1 MIYMTA
7 GRLNIGLLINGLE
20 DDFANAICK
29 GAAEYAKVSDVN
41 LFVFPGQNFQMRL
54 TTIGDTLFNSQYGT
68 VFSYVPKDKLDAV
81 IISAGSIFNKYDEQ
95 QALEL
100 IKQFSDIPTVTLCYE
115 SEGCGCVRYDASAGL
130 SELIEHLI
138 VDHNCRKIAFVAGA
152 ENNGDSQHRLQI
164 YSDVLRKHSI
174 EYREDLVEHGDF
186 STESTQCIVRLLDRF
201 DNKIDAICC
210 ANDRIATD
218 AYKAIEDRGLR
229 VGHDII
235 VTGYDNVSLSLSLNP
250 LLTTVN
256 ANPSNI
262 GSTAVSLAMEM
273 TRTHKPR
280 TITLQSMPLIRESC
294 GFHTGPIH
302 SSTFS
307 QNLAA
312 ARSKDDKSAVSV
324 GMFNYFRD
332 DILPFANLLIDQL
345 SNSRIESIN
354 HDELI
359 SIFIDVIKSRASD
372 ILFAMSVYDFAKL
385 MHASAESFCSSEKKR
400 IQLTDLYNDIY
411 QKTCSFLQAYACG
424 QKQES
429 RNYNL
434 LISSLTFLVNSDQKA
449 CLSEIMQHLC
459 RLNIQNGY
467 LYLAEKSIPIADPS
481 IAYAFDT
488 LQLKAY
494 HHGVNCIIPDEDLE
508 FGRYDL
514 LNNDYIDFS
523 ERVTLVTVPLFTIN
537 EQLGVAVF
545 DLPVNFFDYVHLLSR
560 QLSTALESIA
570 LFSRMISHIEYI
582 EQRNHILATIASK
595 DSLTGL
601 YNRYGFFQYSES
613 AARDPANNG
622 RRAMVIFAD
631 MDNLK
636 PTNDNFGHEEGDFAL
651 CLINDALQQC
661 FGSNSIIGRIGGD
674 EFAVLTFPEKND
686 TIESITERFK
696 SILKE
701 LSDNSGK
708 PYHVTSSIGVSILKC
723 SVKTPIKDYID
734 IADKRLY
741 QDKAAKPKSILKD

>member
-1 MIYMTA
+1 MIYLTA

-29 GAAEYAKVSDVN
+29 GAAEYAKISDIN
-41 LFVFPGQNFQMRL
+41 LFVFPGQNFQMKL

-68 VFSYVPKDKLDAV
+68 VFSYIPKDNLDAI

-95 QALEL
+95 QAIDL
-100 IKQFSDIPTVTLCYE
+100 IRQFSDIPTVTLCYE
-115 SEGCGCVRYDASAGL
+115 SEGCGCVRYDASVGL
-130 SELIEHLI
+130 GTLIEHII
-138 VDHNCRKIAFVAGA
+138 VDHGCRKIAFVAGS
-152 ENNGDSQHRLQI
+152 EDNCDSRHRLQI
-164 YSDVLRKHSI
+164 YRDVLRKHSI

-186 STESTQCIVRLLDRF
+186 STDSTQCIVRLLDRF

-210 ANDRIATD
+210 ANDHIATY
-218 AYKAIEDRGLR
+218 AYKVIEERGLR
-229 VGHDII
+229 VGQDII

-262 GSTAVSLAMEM
+262 GSTAVGLAMEM
-273 TRTHKPR
+273 IKTRKPR

-294 GFHTGPIH
+294 GFHTGPIY

-307 QNLAA
+307 QSLAA
-312 ARSKDDKSAVSV
+312 MRSKDDKSAVSI

-332 DILPFANLLIDQL
+332 DILPFSDLLIDQL
-345 SNSRIESIN
+345 SDPKTESIN
-354 HDELI
+354 HDQLL
-359 SIFIDVIKSRASD
+359 SIFINVIKSRASD
-372 ILFAMSVYDFAKL
+372 TLFAMSVYDFVKS
-385 MHASAESFCSSEKKR
+385 MHAATERFCSSEKKR
-400 IQLTDLYNDIY
+400 IQLADLYNDIY
-411 QKTCSFLQAYACG
+411 KKTCSFLQALACT

-434 LISSLTFLVNSDQKA
+434 LISSLTFLVNSDQNA

-459 RLNIQNGY
+459 RLNVRNAY
-467 LYLAEKSIPIADPS
+467 LYLAEKSIPITDPS
-481 IAYAFDT
+481 VAHAFDR

-494 HHGVNCIIPDEDLE
+494 HHGVNCVVPDDIPDFER
-508 FGRYDL
+508 GSL
-514 LNNDYIDFS
+514 LCNDYIDFS
-523 ERVTLVTVPLFTIN
+523 KRVTLVTVPLFTIN

-545 DLPVNFFDYVHLLSR
+545 DLPVNLFDYVHILSR
-560 QLSTALESIA
+560 QLSTALESIG
-570 LFSRMISHIEYI
+570 LFSRMINYIEYI
-582 EQRNHILATIASK
+582 EQRNHMLTTIASK

-622 RRAMVIFAD
+622 RRAMVVFVD

-636 PTNDNFGHEEGDFAL
+636 PTNDTFGHEEGDFAL
-651 CLINDALQQC
+651 CLINDALQKC
-661 FGSNSIIGRIGGD
+661 FGSDSIIGRIGGD
-674 EFAVLTFPEKND
+674 EFAVLTFPEETD
-686 TIESITERFK
+686 TEYTIIDRFK
-696 SILKE
+696 SILRE

-708 PYHVTSSIGVSILKC
+708 PYHVTSSIGVAVLKC
-723 SVKTPIKDYID
+723 SVKALIRDYLD
-734 IADKRLY
+734 IADKWLY
-741 QDKAAKPKSILKD
+741 QDKAVKPKSILKE